1 MWVLG
6 LALIWHRDG
15 GRVRDIFFHFVRSL
29 FLRIYFMVAIFDIR
43 FDFSVFIVFVVCFVI
58 LFVLIV
64 IYFAAPTTTIQD
76 KLADNVL
83 WSHLRLLNRLRT
95 RVPFSLFT
103 LNYFKRLNA
112 TWKLSVAHK
121 WWISA
126 HCRRRMCWC
135 VCVCWCETE
144 LILIFDNIVI
154 FVVAFSQHQFN
165 SNDAPEDCMKLNLN
179 CTLFEIAHFEMDGG
193 VLVNS
198 RRWCAI
204 RFWRNRR

>member
-1 MWVLG
+1 
-6 LALIWHRDG
+6 
-15 GRVRDIFFHFVRSL
+15 
-29 FLRIYFMVAIFDIR
+29 MVAILDTR
-43 FDFSVFIVFVVCFVI
+43 FDFPVYFIVLPCLLW
-58 LFVLIV
+58 LFCARCDL
-64 IYFAAPTTTIQD
+64 FPPPNSHTETAR
-76 KLADNVL
+76 L

-135 VCVCWCETE
+135 VRVCWCETE